1 MSLTPEATALV
12 NALNKKYGEGS
23 VVRAKDIQIHKRYPT
38 GWLGLDVALGG
49 GWPAN
54 QPIEVLGKESHG
66 KTALVFKTIAACMA
80 ADPNFTVLWV
90 AAEHYD
96 VDQATALGVD
106 NDRVVVHSTQAMEEA
121 FEVMLAFGASKAVDG
136 IVLDSYPALIA
147 DDEAAKDMDEF
158 ATMAVGARLFGK
170 FFRKWGGTVH
180 NDITN
185 PDAKPLLGPIIINQ
199 YRDKI
204 GGYSPRGT
212 PQTSPGG
219 NAKNY
224 AYYVR
229 VDVARDEFI
238 TETFKGV
245 ETKVGQTIKVKT
257 TKNKSAAPQQVA
269 VIDFYFRD
277 APKHGFKRGEY
288 DIGSDIVL
296 MAVLFGVVTK
306 RGAWFYFENGEL
318 DEGGK
323 PKHRWQGGPALK
335 EGILSDDALY
345 AAVEAE
351 VRKRAAN
358 PQYLN
363 TITDEEVTDA
373 QNAGVRKVSRSTKAT
388 KAAA

>member
-1 MSLTPEATALV
+1 MSLTPEAEALI
-12 NALNKKYGEGS
+12 AKINKTYGEGS
-23 VVRAKDIQIHKRYPT
+23 VVRAKDIQIHKRYTT

-54 QPIEVLGKESHG
+54 QPIEILGKESHG
-66 KTALVFKTIAACMA
+66 KTAVVLKTIAANQA
-80 ADPNFTVLWV
+80 ADPNFTCLWV

-96 VDQATALGVD
+96 VDQAAALGVD
-106 NDRVVVHSTQAMEEA
+106 NDRIIVHSTQAMEEA
-121 FEVMLAFGASKAVDG
+121 FEVMLAFGEAKAVDA

-158 ATMAVGARLFGK
+158 ATMAIGARLFGK
-170 FFRKWGGTVH
+170 FFRKWGGQVH

-204 GGYSPRGT
+204 GGFSPRGT

-245 ETKVGQTIKVKT
+245 DTKVGQTIKVKT
-257 TKNKSAAPQQVA
+257 TKNKSAAPQQMA

-288 DIGSDIVL
+288 DLGADMVL
-296 MAVLFGVVTK
+296 MAVLFGVITK
-306 RGAWFYFENGEL
+306 RGAWFYFENGEV
-318 DEGGK
+318 DESGK
-323 PKHRWQGGPALK
+323 PKHRWQGKDKLTEA
-335 EGILSDDALY
+335 ILSDVDLKE
-345 AAVEAE
+345 AVEAQ
-351 VRKRAAN
+351 VRVKAAD
-358 PQYLN
+358 PSSLN
-363 TITDEEVTDA
+363 SITEDDVADA
-373 QNAGVRKVSRSTKAT
+373 QNAGVRKVSRSTKA
-388 KAAA
+388 KEAA

>member
-1 MSLTPEATALV
+1 MSLTPEAEALI
-12 NALNKKYGEGS
+12 AKINKTYGEGS
-23 VVRAKDIQIHKRYPT
+23 VVHAKDIQIHKRYTT

-54 QPIEVLGKESHG
+54 QPIEILGRESHG
-66 KTALVFKTIAACMA
+66 KTAVVLKTIAANQA
-80 ADPNFTVLWV
+80 ADPNFTCLWV

-106 NDRVVVHSTQAMEEA
+106 NDRIIVHSTQAMEEA
-121 FEVMLAFGASKAVDG
+121 FEVMLAFGEAKAVDA

-170 FFRKWGGTVH
+170 FFRKWGGQVH

-185 PDAKPLLGPIIINQ
+185 PEAKPLLGPIIINQ
-199 YRDKI
+199 FRDKI
-204 GGYSPRGT
+204 GGFSPRGT

-229 VDVARDEFI
+229 VEVARDEFI

-245 ETKVGQTIKVKT
+245 DTKVGQTIKVKT
-257 TKNKSAAPQQVA
+257 TKNKSAAPQQMA

-277 APKHGFKRGEY
+277 APKHGFKRGQY
-288 DIGSDIVL
+288 DLGADMVL
-296 MAVLFGVVTK
+296 MAVLFGVITK
-306 RGAWFYFENGEL
+306 RGAWFYFENGEV
-318 DEGGK
+318 DESGK
-323 PKHRWQGGPALK
+323 PKHRWQGKEALT
-335 EGILSDDALY
+335 EAILADPVLK
-345 AAVEAE
+345 AAVEAQ
-351 VRKRAAN
+351 VRVKAAD
-358 PQYLN
+358 PTSLN
-363 TITDEEVTDA
+363 SITEDDVTDA
-373 QNAGVRKVSRSTKAT
+373 KNAGVRKVSRSTKA
-388 KAAA
+388 KEAA